1 MERYE
6 ARFRETIEN
15 QVRRP
20 LHEALG
26 RYGDAL
32 HEIVGRMGQVASP
45 QDQDDGGARREGA
58 RARLEYAERFA
69 AAFARDIMEPADRE
83 RADFFRRLSAV
94 EAVSAGLPEEVHAG
108 PAPADAPRPHAF
120 LRPGPWRRLTLAVR
134 RPSERSIPVAAIG
147 RAYLAR
153 LAIRLEPAVSHAATL
168 DSVALAAIRRRFQTN
183 AEASKGAADGLP
195 SPEPGSAALDATL
208 TKVVREIDAAVRE
221 VTEGFSRALDAPAV
235 RVNGEDVRRTL
246 ERANQRNE
254 RILRDWESFEDALR
268 ENTAAEAAMARAVA
282 SMEAAAARAAREL
295 DEVLDRHAR
304 GPLDHMS
311 HRLAA
316 LATETGPGIRERSLD
331 AVPPIRSEAARLFE
345 DEMPA
350 VTRALQEELTGVTG
364 AFIEALDRIPG
375 DVPDDLQI
383 SDEPIHSVPD
393 RPERLEVRDA
403 PLAELLSTACR
414 GTLPRW
420 AERAMETTAAELAAL
435 EQELIRARNAV
446 DFHIR
451 APLQGRFSDDE
462 AAELIVGIMERTA
475 SHLEELRDSGL
486 EAVDRVIMDL
496 ERRTAEEAETVRKA
510 VADRE
515 FLRIRSEIAEEQA
528 VRGISAGMRWT
539 RELVGS
545 GLRLSRRGWSAGH
558 RGYAV
563 TRDWAERRLG
573 VGDVEREEMLES
585 LEESLLGEER
595 DRIVLPGLYRQLFD
609 VEADVPWEELLVA
622 RDDELAA
629 LERALRRWRR
639 GHAAA
644 VAIVGEKG
652 SGKTTLLRMA
662 ARGPLSGET
671 VRTVELE
678 STVQGPDDLAERVG
692 RSLEIDADD
701 WSDLPSAIRA
711 RDPFVVVVENAH
723 HLFIRALG
731 GFTAMESLLELV
743 AATRREA
750 CWVLTMDEHA
760 WRYMDN
766 VMGVAAH
773 FTQVVNTTNLSPE
786 QLERAVMARHEVS
799 GFSLRYEL
807 DAETNGGASWWRRF
821 LKKEPQGQLT
831 RRELDRR
838 RFFGELNQVVEGNIF
853 LALFHWLRSIDRV
866 EDHVLVL
873 RSPETIDLSFLERLP
888 LPSLHTVAAIVLHG
902 GLSEVEHQR
911 IFQLDAAESRL
922 HLATLADAHLI
933 FRSDDDEYR
942 INKVLYRPLVRLLR
956 TKNIL

>member
-1 MERYE
+1 MDRYE
-6 ARFRETIEN
+6 ARFREAIEDH
-15 QVRRP
+15 VRRP
-20 LHEALG
+20 LHDALG

-32 HEIVGRMGQVASP
+32 HEIVARMGHVASG
-45 QDQDDGGARREGA
+45 QDQSEGAPRGAA

-69 AAFARDIMEPADRE
+69 TAFARDIMEPADRE
-83 RADFFRRLSAV
+83 RADFFRRLAAFSHLSV
-94 EAVSAGLPEEVHAG
+94 GLPEAVPAG
-108 PAPADAPRPHAF
+108 PAPADAPGPDAF
-120 LRPGPWRRLTLAVR
+120 LRPGPWRRLALAVR
-134 RPSERSIPVAAIG
+134 RPSERSVPVAAIG
-147 RAYLAR
+147 RAYLAQ
-153 LAIRLEPAVSHAATL
+153 LAIRLEPAVSHAASL
-168 DSVALAAIRRRFQTN
+168 DSVALAAIRRRFQAH
-183 AEASKGAADGLP
+183 AEASSGAADSVAG
-195 SPEPGSAALDATL
+195 SEAGSAALNATL
-208 TKVVREIDAAVRE
+208 TTVVREIDSAVRE
-221 VTEGFSRALDAPAV
+221 VTDGFSRALHAPVV
-235 RVNGEDVRRTL
+235 RVDDEDVRRTL
-246 ERANQRNE
+246 ERADQQNQRL
-254 RILRDWESFEDALR
+254 LRDWESFEAALR
-268 ENTAAEAAMARAVA
+268 ANTAAEAAMARAVA

-304 GPLDHMS
+304 RPLEHMA

-316 LATETGPGIRERSLD
+316 LAAETGPRVREQSLD
-331 AVPPIRSEAARLFE
+331 AVPSIRSEAARLFDAE
-345 DEMPA
+345 LPA
-350 VTRALQEELTGVTG
+350 VTRSLQEELTAVTG
-364 AFIEALDRIPG
+364 AFVEALDRIPDG
-375 DVPDDLQI
+375 VPDDLQI
-383 SDEPIHSVPD
+383 SGEPIHGVPD
-393 RPERLEVRDA
+393 RPEKLEVRDA
-403 PLAELLSTACR
+403 PLVELLSTACR
-414 GTLPRW
+414 GTMPRW
-420 AERAMETTAAELAAL
+420 AERGMETTAAELAAL

-451 APLQGRFSDDE
+451 APLHGRFSDEE

-486 EAVDRVIMDL
+486 EAVDRVITDL
-496 ERRTAEEAETVRKA
+496 ERRTTEEAAAVRKA
-510 VADRE
+510 VADRG

-528 VRGISAGMRWT
+528 VRGISTGMRWA

-563 TRDWAERRLG
+563 TREWAERRLG
-573 VGDVEREEMLES
+573 VGDVEREQMLES
-585 LEESLLGEER
+585 LEESLLGEEH

-662 ARGPLSGET
+662 AEGPLSDAD
-671 VRTVELE
+671 VSTVELE
-678 STVQGPDDLAERVG
+678 STVESPADLAARIG
-692 RSLEIDADD
+692 RSLEIHADQ
-701 WSDLPSAIRA
+701 WSDLPTAIRG
-711 RDPFVVVVENAH
+711 REPFVVVVENAH

-731 GFTAMESLLELV
+731 GFAAVESLLELV
-743 AATRREA
+743 AATRREI
-750 CWVLTMDEHA
+750 CWILTMDEHA
-760 WRYMDN
+760 WRYLDN
-766 VMGVAAH
+766 VVGVSAH
-773 FTQVVNTTNLSPE
+773 FTQVINTTNLSPA

-807 DAETNGGASWWRRF
+807 DAETGGGADWWRRGF
-821 LKKEPQGQLT
+821 LKKEPQGELT
-831 RRELDRR
+831 RRELDRK
-838 RFFGELNQVVEGNIF
+838 RFFRELNQIVEGNVF
-853 LALFHWLRSIDRV
+853 LALFHWLRAIDRV

-873 RSPETIDLSFLERLP
+873 HTPETIDLSFLERLP

-902 GLSEVEHQR
+902 GLSEGEHQH